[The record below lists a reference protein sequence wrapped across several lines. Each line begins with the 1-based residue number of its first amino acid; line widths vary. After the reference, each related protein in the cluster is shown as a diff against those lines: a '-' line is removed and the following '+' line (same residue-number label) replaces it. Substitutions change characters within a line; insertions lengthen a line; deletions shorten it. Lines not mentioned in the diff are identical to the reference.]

1 MIDEILLDTIVNN
14 VVRKAQ
20 KENEF
25 CIFYGELC
33 EKLIKTELDLKG
45 EKKNKSGMKKSI
57 LRSKLIHGCKMAF
70 EKFFEMEERDK
81 KLSDQETAIAYQMS
95 LHGIIEFVGE
105 LFRRQILS
113 ESTLV
118 GIFN

>member
-1 MIDEILLDTIVNN
+1 MIDEVLLDTIVNN

-45 EKKNKSGMKKSI
+45 EKKIRSNMKKSI
-57 LRSKLIHGCKMAF
+57 LRSKLIHGCKMCF
-70 EKFFEMEERDK
+70 EKFFEMEERTK
-81 KLSDQETAIAYQMS
+81 KLGDQETAIAY
-95 LHGIIEFVGE
+95 
-105 LFRRQILS
+105 
-113 ESTLV
+113 
-118 GIFN
+118 